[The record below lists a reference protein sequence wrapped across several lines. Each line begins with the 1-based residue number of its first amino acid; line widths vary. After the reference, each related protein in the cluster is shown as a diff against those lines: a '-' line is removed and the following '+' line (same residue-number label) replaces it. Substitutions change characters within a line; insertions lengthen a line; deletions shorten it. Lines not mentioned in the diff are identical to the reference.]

1 MTEAQVSGG
10 TAVYLYGVARDLD
23 PAALPV
29 AGVAGAPVRG
39 VLAAGLTALVSTVR
53 LEEYG
58 EAALRANM
66 ENMAWLEATARTHHE
81 VVDRAARAAPTAPV
95 RIATIYSDDDRV
107 AEVLTAEGDRFG
119 EILDRV
125 AGRTEWGVKAYAV
138 PAPVSDGG
146 DAPSADTGS
155 GTAYLRGRQR
165 EQRRRADAGRRLAE
179 LAGELHAE
187 LAGRAVA
194 SRHHPAQDA
203 RLSGRADVQVLNA
216 AYLLDDDRVEEF
228 RAAVRAAG
236 ERVPD
241 LDVEVT
247 GPWPPYSFIE
257 GDR

>member
-1 MTEAQVSGG
+1 MTEVRTDGG

-23 PAALPV
+23 PAALPGT
-29 AGVAGAPVRG
+29 GVAGAPVRG
-39 VLAAGLTALVSTVR
+39 VPAAGLTALVSTVR

-58 EAALRANM
+58 EAALRANL
-66 ENMAWLEATARTHHE
+66 EDLAWLEATARTHHA
-81 VVDRAARAAPTAPV
+81 VVERAARAAPTAPV

-107 AEVLTAEGDRFG
+107 AEVLTSEGGRFA

-125 AGRTEWGVKAYAV
+125 AGRTEWGVKAYAA
-138 PAPVSDGG
+138 PAPAVQ
-146 DAPSADTGS
+146 DAPPAEPSS

-165 EQRRRADAGRRLAE
+165 EQRRRADAGRRSAE

-187 LAGRAVA
+187 LADGAVA

-203 RLSGRADVQVLNA
+203 RLSGRTDVQVLNA

-228 RAAVRAAG
+228 LAAAQRAQDRLAG
-236 ERVPD
+236 IE
-241 LDVEVT
+241 LEVT